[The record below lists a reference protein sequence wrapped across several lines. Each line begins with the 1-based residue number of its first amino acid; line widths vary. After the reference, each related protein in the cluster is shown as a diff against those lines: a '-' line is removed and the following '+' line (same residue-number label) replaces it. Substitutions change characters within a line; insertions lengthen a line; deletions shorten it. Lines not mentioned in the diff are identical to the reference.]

1 MKILLVDDNE
11 ELREF
16 MALSLSE
23 AGIET
28 VTAGSA
34 AEALVKATADRFDVL
49 VVDSFLGQDDGLE
62 LATRLSTP
70 VKGSK
75 STPVLLMSTISTALA
90 RRMATAAGCADF
102 IVKPFGLTQFAEL
115 VRGLSRTRK

>member
-28 VTAGSA
+28 VTAASA
-34 AEALVKATADRFDVL
+34 SEALVKAAADRFDAFVL
-49 VVDSFLGQDDGLE
+49 DSFLGQDDGLD
-62 LATRLSTP
+62 LATRLSSAKGGKATP
-70 VKGSK
+70 I
-75 STPVLLMSTISTALA
+75 LLMSTISTALA
-90 RRMATAAGCADF
+90 RRMATAAGCTEF
-102 IVKPFGLTQFAEL
+102 IVKPFGFTPFVEL
-115 VRGLSRTRK
+115 VRGLARGRK